1 MQGNEKSKTSRSYA
15 ATIGTTIQTKSGQKA
30 LYEVQVA
37 GLNMKLRSSHDEKTV
52 LNLVQFI
59 NSKVDEAM
67 KANGKVTFQN
77 ALVLAALNIAEELLL
92 LKTTAATELDRIES
106 RTRLILEKIEDVT
119 TASNS

>member
-1 MQGNEKSKTSRSYA
+1 MQGTEKSKTSKTNP
-15 ATIGTTIQTKSGQKA
+15 ATNATSVQKVAGQKA

-52 LNLVQFI
+52 LNLVQLI

-67 KANGKVTFQN
+67 KANGTVTFQN

-106 RTRLILEKIEDVT
+106 RTRLILEQIEDVT
-119 TASNS
+119 TPSNS

>member
-1 MQGNEKSKTSRSYA
+1 MQGTEKSKTS
-15 ATIGTTIQTKSGQKA
+15 KSNTAGPKA
-30 LYEVQVA
+30 LFEVQVA

-52 LNLVQFI
+52 LNLVQLI
-59 NSKVDEAM
+59 NNKVDEAM